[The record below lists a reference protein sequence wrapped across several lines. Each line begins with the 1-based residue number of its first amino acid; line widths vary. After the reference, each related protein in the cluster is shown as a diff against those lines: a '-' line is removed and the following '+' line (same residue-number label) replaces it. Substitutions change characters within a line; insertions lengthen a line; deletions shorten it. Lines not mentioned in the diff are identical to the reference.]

1 MVFREVIRSAP
12 DVDLEPERNHLGMR
26 LIDHLMIGALRLG
39 IGARSTALL
48 ETTGRR
54 TGRRRVTPVT
64 NGLDGDRFW
73 IVSEHGPRSS
83 YVRNL
88 LADSNVRVKVGR
100 RWRRG
105 EAHLVDED
113 PIAQLRQIAERN
125 PRARANTGIV
135 RKTGTDL
142 AVVRIDLE

>member
-1 MVFREVIRSAP
+1 
-12 DVDLEPERNHLGMR
+12 
-26 LIDHLMIGALRLG
+26 MIGALRLG
-39 IGARSTALL
+39 IGAHSTALL

-73 IVSEHGPRSS
+73 IVSEHGPRSN

-88 LADSNVRVKVGR
+88 LANPNVRIKAGR
-100 RWRRG
+100 HWRRG
-105 EAHLVDED
+105 KAHLVVDDPEARLDE
-113 PIAQLRQIAERN
+113 IAERN
-125 PRARANTGIV
+125 PRARVNAGIV

-142 AVVRIDLE
+142 VVVRIDLE